1 MNILYLFLPFSG
13 EKSFFFVSDFN
24 HASCML
30 TTDLSIDEDAG
41 TPLHTHRPS
50 LHPFCNFFASC
61 LFRWHC
67 SWFTSYSQCAWRMI
81 SSYPWCCCLI
91 VVQSSFQLFL
101 FCPYM
106 LLVTFYTQSIASEH
120 GFFLLCTPCT
130 CWSVCLL
137 LQGLS
142 STLKAPLLPLK
153 AALAL
158 SVPWPVAVALP
169 PHKYLRSFPL

>member
-13 EKSFFFVSDFN
+13 EKSFFLFLILIMPAACSQ
-24 HASCML
+24 L
-30 TTDLSIDEDAG
+30 TFQLMRMQEPHFTN
-41 TPLHTHRPS
+41 RPS

-67 SWFTSYSQCAWRMI
+67 SWLTSYSQCTWRMI

-106 LLVTFYTQSIASEH
+106 LLVIFYTQSIASEH